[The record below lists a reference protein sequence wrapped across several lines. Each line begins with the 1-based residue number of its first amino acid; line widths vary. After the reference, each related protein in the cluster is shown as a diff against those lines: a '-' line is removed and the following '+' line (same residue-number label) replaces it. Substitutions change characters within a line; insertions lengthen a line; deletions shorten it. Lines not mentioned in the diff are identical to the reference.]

1 MILDSTDKNYD
12 KISRAEMA
20 LYEVIDPELMVNIVD
35 LGLVY
40 DVEIKEE
47 NIIKVT
53 MTLTTPHCP
62 MGEAIQT
69 GVKNSLEKE
78 LPGHEVEIDLVFEPA
93 WNYDMVSSEG
103 MQQLNN
109 R

>member
-12 KISRAEMA
+12 KISRAEIA

-40 DVEIKEE
+40 DVEIIDDT
-47 NIIKVT
+47 IIKVT

-62 MGEAIQT
+62 MGDAIQT
-69 GVKNSLEKE
+69 GVKNVLEKE
-78 LPGHEVEIDLVFEPA
+78 LPGHEVEINLIFEPA

>member
-1 MILDSTDKNYD
+1 MILDANDKNYD
-12 KISRAEMA
+12 KLSKAELA

-35 LGLVY
+35 LGLIY
-40 DVEIKEE
+40 DVEIIDE

-62 MGEAIQT
+62 MGDAIQT
-69 GVKNSLEKE
+69 GVRNVLEKE
-78 LPGHEVEIDLVFEPA
+78 FPDVQVEIDLTFEPA

-103 MQQLNN
+103 MQELNT

>member
-1 MILDSTDKNYD
+1 MILDPTNENYD
-12 KISRAEMA
+12 KIGRAELA

-40 DVEIKEE
+40 DVDIKEG
-47 NIIKVT
+47 NKIKVT
-53 MTLTTPHCP
+53 MTLTSPHCP
-62 MGEAIQT
+62 MGDAIQT
-69 GVKNSLEKE
+69 GVINVLEKE
-78 LPGHEVEIDLVFEPA
+78 FPDHEIEIDLTFEPA

>member
-1 MILDSTDKNYD
+1 
-12 KISRAEMA
+12 MA

-40 DVEIKEE
+40 DVEIIDDT
-47 NIIKVT
+47 IIKVI

-62 MGEAIQT
+62 MGDAIQT
-69 GVKNSLEKE
+69 GVKNILEKE
-78 LPGHEVEIDLVFEPA
+78 LPGHEVEINLVFEPA